1 MFVCVCRAVSDAT
14 INRVIRAGASTLDE
28 VGAHCGAGT
37 SCGACRP
44 VVLRMLANHEAQ
56 TECGDCPL
64 KAVPLYSRA
73 S

>member
-14 INRVIRAGASTLDE
+14 IKKVIGAGASTVDE
-28 VGAHCGAGT
+28 VGARCGAGT

-44 VVLRMLANHEAQ
+44 IVLRMLANHEAQ
-56 TECGDCPL
+56 DDCGSCPL
-64 KAVPLYSRA
+64 EIVPIYSRA